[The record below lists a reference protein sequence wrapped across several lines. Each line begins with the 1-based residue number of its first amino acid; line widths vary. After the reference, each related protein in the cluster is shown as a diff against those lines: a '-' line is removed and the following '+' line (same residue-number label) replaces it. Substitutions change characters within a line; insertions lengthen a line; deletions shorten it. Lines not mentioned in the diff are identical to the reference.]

1 MNELSETV
9 AATDAAVAAC
19 CDSAEQPE
27 CCEPGAETSCCEP
40 HDTARSGAQS

>member
-19 CDSAEQPE
+19 CEPAEQPE
-27 CCEPGAETSCCEP
+27 CCETSCCEP